1 MVYNYKLDLLKE
13 IAAQQHW
20 MTELD
25 EYENS
30 GTEILTIPT
39 VSESESIEQHN
50 KYQEEKLRN
59 EELQAESKNIY
70 ARLLKSNE
78 QITNLVNL
86 VMQTINIESINAEY
100 KEFKTQTSET
110 KQNDVI
116 KTKNNKKGIQ
126 QFVETIELF

>member
-1 MVYNYKLDLLKE
+1 MYNYKLDVLKE

-25 EYENS
+25 EYKNS
-30 GTEILTIPT
+30 TEILTIPT
-39 VSESESIEQHN
+39 VTESECIEQHN

-59 EELQAESKNIY
+59 EELQAENKNIY

-78 QITNLVNL
+78 QITNLVNM
-86 VMQTINIESINAEY
+86 VMRTINIDTINADLEEHKKLVSSI
-100 KEFKTQTSET
+100 KEN

-116 KTKNNKKGIQ
+116 KTKNNKK
-126 QFVETIELF
+126 

>member
-1 MVYNYKLDLLKE
+1 
-13 IAAQQHW
+13 

-39 VSESESIEQHN
+39 VLESEFIEQHN

-59 EELQAESKNIY
+59 EELQAENKNVY

-78 QITNLVNL
+78 QITNLVKM
-86 VMQTINIESINAEY
+86 VMQNINMETIKAELEEHKKLVSSI
-100 KEFKTQTSET
+100 KEN

-116 KTKNNKKGIQ
+116 KTKNNKKSIQ